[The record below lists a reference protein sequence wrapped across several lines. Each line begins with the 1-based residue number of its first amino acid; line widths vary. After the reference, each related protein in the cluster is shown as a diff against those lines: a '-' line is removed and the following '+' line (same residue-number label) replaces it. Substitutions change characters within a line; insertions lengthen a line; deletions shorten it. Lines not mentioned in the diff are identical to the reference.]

1 MNVNKLLYRPLGL
14 LFGVLGGLAANA
26 VFEQVWKLISGTNT
40 PAVVR
45 DLAGGV

>member
-45 DLAGGV
+45 